1 MMTPTKS
8 SVVLVAGSALMDLQ
22 GVMDKI
28 DSLAKDMKMT
38 PYVVILIIR
47 DNDIVPETV
56 RHDMSP
62 PVVSLLDSKC
72 ESHTCTLLCDYL
84 STGEGPYGQSWI
96 PQLNIYLHLPRCIC
110 QVYTVGTDEGEL
122 QTCEGCLS
130 GGTD

>member
-28 DSLAKDMKMT
+28 DSLSKDMKMI

-47 DNDIVPETV
+47 DNDIIPDKV

-62 PVVSLLDSKC
+62 PVVSLL
-72 ESHTCTLLCDYL
+72 
-84 STGEGPYGQSWI
+84 GPDLHYGMK
-96 PQLNIYLHLPRCIC
+96 
-110 QVYTVGTDEGEL
+110 
-122 QTCEGCLS
+122 
-130 GGTD
+130 